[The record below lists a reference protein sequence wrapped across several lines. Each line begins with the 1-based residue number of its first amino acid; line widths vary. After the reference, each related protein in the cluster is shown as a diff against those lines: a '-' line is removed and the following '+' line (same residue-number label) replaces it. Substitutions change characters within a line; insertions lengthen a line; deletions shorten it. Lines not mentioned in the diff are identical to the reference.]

1 MKPSRQLAGSLGAV
15 SAFLLWGLLPLYWK
29 PLQHVPAYEILCH
42 RIFWSM
48 VVTVGALLLMGR
60 FKDVLAALRNSRTR
74 RLLFVS
80 ASLITAN
87 WFLYIWAVTHNFVL
101 ETSLGYYITPLLNAL
116 MGTLFLRERLDR
128 FQIVAVSLAT
138 AGVLNQLIGYAGF
151 PWIALVLAITFGCYG
166 LVRKVV
172 EVEALPGLCVET
184 LIVSVPAGAYLLW
197 LAVRGTGALGNF
209 SWDTDLLLLGSG
221 PATTMPLVLFA
232 FAARRIM
239 LTSLGIFQFIAPTC
253 AFLLGV
259 FVFHEPFTSTHM
271 LTFVL
276 IWSAVGTYAYG
287 AVYAARKHAKHA

>member
-1 MKPSRQLAGSLGAV
+1 MKPSRQLAGSIGAV

-48 VVTVGALLLMGR
+48 VVTVLALVFMGR
-60 FKDVLAALRNSRTR
+60 IKEVLAALCNGRTLR
-74 RLLFVS
+74 MLLLSS
-80 ASLITAN
+80 ALITAN

-101 ETSLGYYITPLLNAL
+101 ETSLGYYITPLINAL
-116 MGTLFLRERLDR
+116 LGMLFLRERLDR

-151 PWIALVLAITFGCYG
+151 PWVALVLATTFGCYG

-172 EVEALPGLCVET
+172 QVESLPGLCIET

-197 LAVRGTGALGNF
+197 LVFQGTGALGAI
-209 SWDTDLLLLGSG
+209 SWKTDLLLLGSG

-253 AFLLGV
+253 AFMLGV
-259 FVFHEPFTSTHM
+259 FVFHEPFTSTHRV
-271 LTFVL
+271 TFIL
-276 IWSAVGTYAYG
+276 IWSAVAIYAYG
-287 AVYAARKHAKHA
+287 AVYASRKHRTQA